1 MVEIVFCRVTR
12 RGRKL
17 RKGMNKAGRANMRND
32 GPSMSFIPPEDTVK
46 VTLDLS
52 ESGPVFSAM
61 DEMMMKM
68 LEDDEKGRKKGG
80 AGAGAAKDSLKKLL
94 KSGIPGVE
102 KMFAAPADPKA
113 PGAKKGAQKGFHKM
127 NDGSKKKFMTAIF
140 GEDGTSVATE
150 TAAALLVATCAGGD
164 PTIADNIAKLII
176 PELGDTIDPAMMAA
190 LMSSCSMINAG
201 ASTEE
206 VRITRFLFSINI
218 KKIPISNEMVTM

>member
-17 RKGMNKAGRANMRND
+17 RPGMNKAGRANMRND
-32 GPSMSFIPPEDTVK
+32 GPSMSFIPAEDTLK

-52 ESGPVFSAM
+52 EGGPVFSAM
-61 DEMMMKM
+61 DDMMMKM
-68 LEDDEKGRKKGG
+68 MADDEAARKAGKKGG
-80 AGAGAAKDSLKKLL
+80 GGGGAAKDSLKRLL

-102 KMFAAPADPKA
+102 KMFAAPAGPDGKKA
-113 PGAKKGAQKGFHKM
+113 AQKGFHKM

-140 GEDGTSVATE
+140 GEDGTSVDTN

-164 PTIADNIAKLII
+164 PTIGENIAKMLI

-190 LMSSCSMINAG
+190 LMASCSMINAG
-201 ASTEE
+201 AGTEE
-206 VRITRFLFSINI
+206 VGIFR
-218 KKIPISNEMVTM
+218 

>member
-1 MVEIVFCRVTR
+1 MGPFMVEIVFCRVTR

-17 RKGMNKAGRANMRND
+17 RKGMNKAGLANMRND

-52 ESGPVFSAM
+52 EGGPVFSAM

-68 LEDDEKGRKKGG
+68 LDDDAKDRKKAGG
-80 AGAGAAKDSLKKLL
+80 NKAKDSLKRLL
-94 KSGIPGVE
+94 NSGIRGVE
-102 KMFAAPADPKA
+102 KMFAGPADA
-113 PGAKKGAQKGFHKM
+113 TGPGGKKPAQKGFHKM

-140 GEDGTSVATE
+140 GEDGTSVDTN

-176 PELGDTIDPAMMAA
+176 PDLGETIDPTMMAA

-201 ASTEE
+201 AGTEE
-206 VRITRFLFSINI
+206 VG
-218 KKIPISNEMVTM
+218 KI

>member
-1 MVEIVFCRVTR
+1 MGPFMVEIVFCRVTR

-52 ESGPVFSAM
+52 EGGPVFSAM

-68 LEDDEKGRKKGG
+68 LDDDAKDRKKGKG
-80 AGAGAAKDSLKKLL
+80 SEAKDSLKRLL

-102 KMFAAPADPKA
+102 KMFAGPADPAGGGKGGKA
-113 PGAKKGAQKGFHKM
+113 PAKGFHKM

-140 GEDGTSVATE
+140 GEDGTSVDTN

-164 PTIADNIAKLII
+164 PTIADNIAKLVV
-176 PELGDTIDPAMMAA
+176 PDLGATVDPAMMAA
-190 LMSSCSMINAG
+190 LMASCSMINAG

-206 VRITRFLFSINI
+206 V
-218 KKIPISNEMVTM
+218 

>member
-1 MVEIVFCRVTR
+1 
-12 RGRKL
+12 
-17 RKGMNKAGRANMRND
+17 MRND

-68 LEDDEKGRKKGG
+68 LDDDAKDRKKN

-94 KSGIPGVE
+94 RSGIPGVE
-102 KMFAAPADPKA
+102 KMFAAPADPNA
-113 PGAKKGAQKGFHKM
+113 PGGKKGAQKGFHKM

-164 PTIADNIAKLII
+164 PAIADNIAKLII
-176 PELGDTIDPAMMAA
+176 PEFGEQPWRISFIPFTSFQLVSFSLSNACAILTFMKTSFFCNFSSFKA
-190 LMSSCSMINAG
+190 LRM
-201 ASTEE
+201 
-206 VRITRFLFSINI
+206 LL
-218 KKIPISNEMVTM
+218 

>member
-1 MVEIVFCRVTR
+1 MGPFMVEIVFCRVTR

-68 LEDDEKGRKKGG
+68 LDDDAKDRKKN

-94 KSGIPGVE
+94 RSGIPGVE

-113 PGAKKGAQKGFHKM
+113 PGGKKGAQKGFHKM

-164 PTIADNIAKLII
+164 PAIADNIAKLII
-176 PELGDTIDPAMMAA
+176 PELGETIDPAMMAA

-201 ASTEE
+201 AGTEE
-206 VRITRFLFSINI
+206 VRLFFSNLAPDNI
-218 KKIPISNEMVTM
+218 EI